1 VGSLGAL
8 LPFVLIIAVFWLL
21 ILRPQQRRQRELRH
35 LQSSLTAGSDVML
48 TSGIYGT
55 VSSTHD
61 DHVLVEIAQ
70 GVTVKVARG
79 AIAQVMPTTETETTD
94 TDTRESAEPEP
105 GESAGSEE
113 N

>member
-1 VGSLGAL
+1 
-8 LPFVLIIAVFWLL
+8 
-21 ILRPQQRRQRELRH
+21 
-35 LQSSLTAGSDVML
+35 ML

-55 VSSTHD
+55 VMSTHD
-61 DHVLVEIAQ
+61 DHLLVEIAR

-79 AIAQVMPTTETETTD
+79 AIAQVVTTTETPTD
-94 TDTRESAEPEP
+94 TAARDGAEPEP